1 MSKFNLDKIV
11 SNISR
16 FQKIELKKRKEK
28 SMNTPITKTITDKAP
43 TLEEMQKFVGGY
55 IEVVYASNGDQIVLD
70 EEGRL
75 KEKPINKEASEYWLG
90 DRVDDEFANI
100 VGDALILKGK
110 ARLE

>member
-1 MSKFNLDKIV
+1 
-11 SNISR
+11 
-16 FQKIELKKRKEK
+16 
-28 SMNTPITKTITDKAP
+28 MNTPITKTITDKAP

-75 KEKPINKEASEYWLG
+75 KGKEINKEASEYWLG
-90 DRVDDEFANI
+90 DNWDNHVANI
-100 VGDALILKGK
+100 VGDAMILKGK